1 MPQQPERP
9 TPSRRT
15 AQTFASTTVH
25 LGAPVRRSFVT
36 RADEGHPTG
45 LEAVMRA
52 ARGGAG
58 GGRGGR
64 TRLALLLSLWWVNSM
79 PPYTSQRPAS
89 WWAEMIG
96 IEDPVRGPRTV
107 TANLQELARRGF
119 IAIAPGEP
127 GMANVVTL
135 LDDLARPGQ
144 PYLRPDGKSGSYFR
158 VPEKLWTT
166 GAIAR
171 LSGPGLAMYLVV
183 LSNYHRPAGRE
194 HSPGEGIRTPAA
206 PPVWFSP
213 KRFRERHGLS
223 EDTRLA
229 GVRNLRDAGMVD
241 VETEYVDVQNRP
253 DSGHRRFQRQMLTL
267 HPLFV
272 PPLPGRAP
280 ARDHGSPNASS
291 TTKLAELLWE

>member
-1 MPQQPERP
+1 MTQRMERSA
-9 TPSRRT
+9 PSRRT
-15 AQTFASTTVH
+15 AQTFAGTTAR

-36 RADEGHPTG
+36 REGESPTG

-64 TRLALLLSLWWVNSM
+64 TRLALLLSLWWVNSV
-79 PPYTSQRPAS
+79 PPYSSQRPAS
-89 WWAEMIG
+89 WWAELIG
-96 IEDPVRGPRTV
+96 MGDPVRGPRTV
-107 TANLQELARRGF
+107 AANFQELARRGF
-119 IAIAPGEP
+119 VAIEPGEP

-135 LDDLARPGQ
+135 LDDAARPDT

-158 VPEKLWTT
+158 VPDRLWTT

-171 LSGPGLAMYLVV
+171 LSGPGLAMYLIV
-183 LSNYHRPAGRE
+183 LAYHHRPIGVE
-194 HSPGEGIRTPAA
+194 HPPGQGIRTPAA

-213 KRFRERHGLS
+213 KGFSERHGLS

-229 GVRNLRDAGMVD
+229 GIRNLRDTGIVD
-241 VETEYVDVQNRP
+241 VVTEHIDVQNQSG
-253 DSGHRRFQRQMLTL
+253 SGHRRFRRQLLTL
-267 HPLFV
+267 DPLYV

-280 ARDHGSPNASS
+280 SSSPAAV
-291 TTKLAELLWE
+291 TM